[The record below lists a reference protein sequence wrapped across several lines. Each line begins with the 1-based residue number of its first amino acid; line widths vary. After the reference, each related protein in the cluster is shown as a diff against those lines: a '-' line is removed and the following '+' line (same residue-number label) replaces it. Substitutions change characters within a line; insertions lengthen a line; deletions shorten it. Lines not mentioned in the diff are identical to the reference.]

1 MNLGLTDKVAIVTGA
16 TGGLGT
22 ISAPEDVALSV
33 LFLASDKSGY
43 VTGSTLNVSGGM
55 LMR

>member
-16 TGGLGT
+16 TGGLGR
-22 ISAPEDVALSV
+22 ISAPEDVAPAV